1 MTDRFRLTKPAIQD
15 IEEIAD
21 YIAQQSGLEQS
32 ERFLSK
38 LESKFSKIVTFPRL
52 GRKRDEILNN
62 IHTIPLDNY
71 LILYLPIGDDIEI
84 LRIVS
89 GYRDLS
95 TLFTEADE

>member
-38 LESKFSKIVTFPRL
+38 LESKFSKILLSKCLRL
-52 GRKRDEILNN
+52 FAKR
-62 IHTIPLDNY
+62 
-71 LILYLPIGDDIEI
+71 LPSQKGK
-84 LRIVS
+84 R
-89 GYRDLS
+89 G
-95 TLFTEADE
+95 